1 MAGLTISVKL
11 TAVLLAATILA
22 YAMLA
27 LILWLPRRSLVS
39 AVAWRW
45 SMLAVIVSMVIMV
58 AMNPFLYP
66 NPADRLQQMFAFRTQ
81 EMFGQ
86 AALSENEAVPPGLAV
101 RLPLAAER
109 TLFELATLNKRF
121 NAPLDLPL
129 VALGLATLGYRLIRR
144 RSEQETLGPDGFM
157 LLCCAVTM
165 VGLAWNL
172 GLDWARYYMPLLTLT
187 SILIGVGADSLL
199 RAIRGIARIT

>member
-1 MAGLTISVKL
+1 MLRHLCFSGRWRRCCSLCWRREPFQAVEVLWLGLGCGAMAGLTISVKL

-45 SMLAVIVSMVIMV
+45 SMLAVIVSMVMMV

-101 RLPLAAER
+101 RLPLVAER
-109 TLFELATLNKRF
+109 TLVRACHPEQALQRAT
-121 NAPLDLPL
+121 
-129 VALGLATLGYRLIRR
+129 
-144 RSEQETLGPDGFM
+144 GPS
-157 LLCCAVTM
+157 
-165 VGLAWNL
+165 
-172 GLDWARYYMPLLTLT
+172 AR
-187 SILIGVGADSLL
+187 GVGIGD
-199 RAIRGIARIT
+199 ARLSASTPAK